1 MSKMNSAADRDRRR
15 LIDATRGRDM
25 LWGFTIGIFGNLF
38 TLYIISQGG
47 DLPKLAISA
56 AVVGM
61 FVFVMINSF
70 DVMDDFKANIE
81 DMDEDEAATNL
92 GKRFKEAPWGIFKG
106 AVTLIFG
113 AFAITQLLEIW

>member
-1 MSKMNSAADRDRRR
+1 MTKMNSAADRDRRR

-25 LWGFTIGIFGNLF
+25 IWGFTIGIFGNLF

-61 FVFVMINSF
+61 FVFVMIKSS
-70 DVMDDFKANIE
+70 
-81 DMDEDEAATNL
+81 
-92 GKRFKEAPWGIFKG
+92 
-106 AVTLIFG
+106 
-113 AFAITQLLEIW
+113 ITSNEFLSREIYLCL